1 MVYLLLADGFEEI
14 ETMVT
19 VDVLRRCDIEV
30 EIMSVTG
37 KRVVT
42 GAHRVVTKADGLFRR
57 TSVVDADAIILP
69 GGMPGAQTLAANP
82 MLRES
87 LRRLNTKGHV
97 IAAICAAP
105 MVLGMAGILEGR
117 HATCYPGFEKYLTG
131 AICHLD
137 RYVVEDNNII
147 TACGPAA
154 ALPFAIAIV
163 KRIAPE
169 KVDRVLAEM
178 CYNYQLR

>member
-1 MVYLLLADGFEEI
+1 MVYLLLADGFEEM
-14 ETMVT
+14 EAMVT
-19 VDVLRRCDIEV
+19 IDILRRCDIEV

-42 GAHRVVTKADGLFRR
+42 GAHRIVTKADGLFRR
-57 TSVVDADAIILP
+57 STITDADAIILP
-69 GGMPGAQTLAANP
+69 GGMPAAQTLANNV

-87 LRRLNTKGHV
+87 LRRLNSKGRT

-105 MVLGMAGILEGR
+105 MALGMAGVLEGR
-117 HATCYPGFEKYLTG
+117 HATCYPGFEKHLAG
-131 AICHLD
+131 AIYHPE

-154 ALPFAIAIV
+154 AMPFAITIV
-163 KRIAPE
+163 KHLAPE
-169 KVDRVLAEM
+169 KVDKVLSEM
-178 CYNYQLR
+178 CYNSMK